1 MAGGGPANFV
11 SEETMAEDRRNQ
23 TVQLGCGTLI
33 LIAVIVAFFT
43 HSPRDV
49 EREVRDL
56 RSEVKEL
63 RHSVDAQTGEIKA
76 LRERLDKPEGKE

>member
-33 LIAVIVAFFT
+33 LIALIVLFFS
-43 HSPRDV
+43 HGSRDV

-63 RHSVDAQTGEIKA
+63 RHSVDAQTGEVKA